1 MSANKRKHDKFSPI
15 TIAMLF
21 ILSIY
26 CFILL
31 FLLLWAFMQVF
42 KHPLDFSKNLIWFPS
57 SKAPQRGFTLINLR
71 ALFIFAEESEWMPAG
86 SGNVT
91 NVSLVQVAIN
101 SIIYALGG
109 SLVNATVTCLMAYL
123 AAKYAYTYS
132 KIIYSIVI
140 VVMVVPVVGAQ
151 ASEIEVLTN
160 LGLYNTRFGFLVL
173 KAGFVSMYFL
183 VFYETFKGMPMT
195 YNEAAVIDGASDWY
209 VMTKICMPLAV
220 NVFTTVAL
228 ITFIQY
234 WNDYQMAMLYMPSY
248 PTLAYFLF
256 KVQHASNNIKVDGRS
271 YNPANA
277 PMRMMATVV
286 LMTPILIIFIALHEK
301 LMGNLSIGG
310 IKG

>member
-1 MSANKRKHDKFSPI
+1 MSVKRKKHDKFSPI
-15 TIAMLF
+15 TVSML
-21 ILSIY
+21 IVLSIY
-26 CFILL
+26 CFVLL

-57 SKAPQRGFTLINLR
+57 NKAPQRGFTLINLR
-71 ALFIFAEESEWMPAG
+71 ALIAFTQQAEWMPVG

-91 NVSLVQVAIN
+91 RVSLIEVGIN

-109 SLVNATVTCLMAYL
+109 SLVNAAVTCIMAYL
-123 AAKYAYTYS
+123 TAKYAYAYS
-132 KIIYSIVI
+132 KVIYGIVI
-140 VVMVVPVVGAQ
+140 IVMVIPVVGAQ
-151 ASEIEVLTN
+151 ASEIEILTK

-173 KAGFVSMYFL
+173 KAGFVGIYFL

-195 YNEAAVIDGASDWY
+195 YNEAAMIDGASDWY
-209 VMTKICMPLAV
+209 VMTRICLPLAF

>member
-1 MSANKRKHDKFSPI
+1 MSVKRKKHDKFSPI
-15 TIAMLF
+15 TVSML
-21 ILSIY
+21 IVLSIY
-26 CFILL
+26 CFVLL

-57 SKAPQRGFTLINLR
+57 NKAPQRGFTLINLR
-71 ALFIFAEESEWMPAG
+71 ALIAFTQQAEWMPVG

-91 NVSLVQVAIN
+91 RVSLIEVAIN

-109 SLVNATVTCLMAYL
+109 SLVNAAVTCIMAYL
-123 AAKYAYTYS
+123 TAKYAYAYS
-132 KIIYSIVI
+132 KVIYGIVI
-140 VVMVVPVVGAQ
+140 VVMVIPVVGAR
-151 ASEIEVLTN
+151 ASEIEILTKI
-160 LGLYNTRFGFLVL
+160 GLYNTRFGFLVL
-173 KAGFVSMYFL
+173 KAGFVGIYFL

-195 YNEAAVIDGASDWY
+195 YNEAAMIDGASDWY
-209 VMTKICMPLAV
+209 VMTRICLPLAF

-256 KVQHASNNIKVDGRS
+256 KVQHASNPIKVDGRV
-271 YNPANA
+271 YKPANA
-277 PMRMMATVV
+277 PMRMTATVV

>member
-1 MSANKRKHDKFSPI
+1 MSVSRKKHDKFSPI
-15 TIAMLF
+15 TIAMLVL
-21 ILSIY
+21 LSVY
-26 CFILL
+26 CFVLL

-42 KHPLDFSKNLIWFPS
+42 KHPLDFNKNLIWFPS
-57 SKAPQRGFTLINLR
+57 NKAPQRGFTLINLR
-71 ALFIFAEESEWMPAG
+71 ALIAFTQQAEWMPAG
-86 SGNVT
+86 SGNVAR
-91 NVSLVQVAIN
+91 VSLIEVALN

-109 SLVNATVTCLMAYL
+109 SLVNAAVTCIMAYL
-123 AAKYAYTYS
+123 TAKYAYAYS
-132 KIIYSIVI
+132 KVIYGIVI
-140 VVMVVPVVGAQ
+140 IVMVIPVVGAQ
-151 ASEIEVLTN
+151 ASEIEVLTK
-160 LGLYNTRFGFLVL
+160 LGLYNTRFGFLIL
-173 KAGFVSMYFL
+173 KASFVGIYFL

-195 YNEAAVIDGASDWY
+195 YNEAAMIDGASDWY
-209 VMTKICMPLAV
+209 VMTRICLPLAV

-256 KVQHASNNIKVDGRS
+256 RVQHASNNIKVDGRS

>member
-1 MSANKRKHDKFSPI
+1 MSVNRKKRDKFSPI
-15 TIAMLF
+15 TVAML
-21 ILSIY
+21 IVLSIY
-26 CFILL
+26 CFVLL
-31 FLLLWAFMQVF
+31 FLLFWAFMQVF
-42 KHPLDFSKNLIWFPS
+42 KHPLDFSRNLIWFPS
-57 SKAPQRGFTLINLR
+57 NKAPQRGFTLINLR
-71 ALFIFAEESEWMPAG
+71 ALIAFTQQAEWMPAG
-86 SGNVT
+86 SGNVMR
-91 NVSLVQVAIN
+91 VSLIEVGIN
-101 SIIYALGG
+101 SIVYALGG

-123 AAKYAYTYS
+123 SAKYAYAYS
-132 KIIYSIVI
+132 KLIYSIVI
-140 VVMVVPVVGAQ
+140 VVMVIPVVGAQ
-151 ASEIEVLTN
+151 ASEIEVLTM
-160 LGLYNTRFGFLVL
+160 LKLYNTRFGFLIL
-173 KAGFVSMYFL
+173 KAGFVGMYFL

-195 YNEAAVIDGASDWY
+195 YNEAAMIDGASDWY
-209 VMTKICMPLAV
+209 VMTRICMPLAV

>member
-1 MSANKRKHDKFSPI
+1 MSANKKRRDKFSPI
-15 TIAMLF
+15 TIAMLL

-31 FLLLWAFMQVF
+31 FLLLWAFMQIF

-91 NVSLVQVAIN
+91 NVSLFQVAIN

-140 VVMVVPVVGAQ
+140 VVMVIPVVGAQ

-160 LGLYNTRFGFLVL
+160 LGLYNSRFGFLVL

-195 YNEAAVIDGASDWY
+195 YNEAAMIDGASDWY
-209 VMTKICMPLAV
+209 VMTRICMPLAV

>member
-15 TIAMLF
+15 TIAMLL

-71 ALFIFAEESEWMPAG
+71 ALIIFAEESEWMPAG

-91 NVSLVQVAIN
+91 NVSLFQVAIN

-209 VMTKICMPLAV
+209 VMTRICMPLAV